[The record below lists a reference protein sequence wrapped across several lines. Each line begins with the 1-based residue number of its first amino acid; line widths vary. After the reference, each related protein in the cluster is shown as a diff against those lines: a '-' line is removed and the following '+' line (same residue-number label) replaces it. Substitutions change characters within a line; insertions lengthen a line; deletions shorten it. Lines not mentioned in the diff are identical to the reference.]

1 MNRSIVLVLSS
12 LAIIVL
18 ASIFILNSG
27 DKVEQERM
35 EKAAELYQQ
44 YCNNCHGGQVAEAP
58 LLASL
63 QVLSKEALVKT
74 LSTGVM
80 KSQAAFLSAEQINDI
95 ADYLSLGNTDV
106 PSAITK
112 GNCDSPV
119 ESKAKVD
126 PLAITNWG
134 FNLQN
139 HRFISP
145 EQTSISVENV
155 DRLKLSWVFAF
166 PNATRARS
174 QVTVYD
180 QTIYTSSPTGLIH
193 ALDRKTGC
201 IRWTYQAEDE
211 VRSAIT
217 IGVDEKG
224 QAQKLYFGDFK
235 ANVYA
240 FDLANKSL
248 DWKVKVDDHPVATI
262 TGSLNLFEDRLYV
275 PISSGEVISAMD
287 STYACCTF
295 RGAVAAIDATSGELI
310 WKQHTIAEAP
320 REHGKNKNGVPIM
333 APSGAPVWSSP
344 TIDEKRR
351 LLYVGTGENYTR
363 PTSTMSDAILAFSL
377 DSGEI
382 IWSQQALTRDAWNAA
397 CVIPGAPNCPPDHGP
412 DFDFGAPPMLLTD
425 ETGKD
430 WIFAG
435 QKSGMVYALDPDDNG
450 AFAWERR
457 VGRGGIMG
465 GIHWGMAS
473 DGQKLYVPI
482 NDQSVWPADKNKPP
496 RWGLHALQ
504 IPDGK
509 PIWSTIEEDRCG
521 EEPVEWAC
529 APGISAAITAT
540 EDLIFTGAMDGWL
553 KIYAAHTGKEVWSF
567 NTHRDFESVNGVKA
581 YGATVDSDGPVIY
594 QDQFFIT
601 SGYAKYGGKAGN
613 VLLAF
618 ELADQ

>member
-1 MNRSIVLVLSS
+1 MNRTVVLVISS

-18 ASIFILNSG
+18 AGIFLFNPT
-27 DKVEQERM
+27 DTAEQQRM
-35 EKAAELYQQ
+35 EKAAELYDQ
-44 YCNNCHGGQVAEAP
+44 YCNTCHSGQVAEAP

-74 LSTGVM
+74 LTTGLM
-80 KSQAAFLSAEQINDI
+80 KNQAALLSPEQINDI
-95 ADYLSLGNTDV
+95 ADYLA
-106 PSAITK
+106 SADADAPTAATQ
-112 GNCDSPV
+112 GNCDDTASS
-119 ESKAKVD
+119 ESSRA
-126 PLAITNWG
+126 PYPITNWG

-139 HRFISP
+139 HRYISS
-145 EQTSISVENV
+145 EQSSINEENV
-155 DRLKLSWVFAF
+155 HQLKLSWVFAF

-174 QVTVYD
+174 QVTVYGE
-180 QTIYTSSPTGLIH
+180 TLYTSSPTGLIH

-217 IGVDEKG
+217 IGLDEEGK
-224 QAQKLYFGDFK
+224 AAKLYFGDFK
-235 ANVYA
+235 ANIYA
-240 FDLANKSL
+240 FDLANRSL

-295 RGAVAAIDATSGELI
+295 RGAVAALDANSGELI
-310 WKQHTIAEAP
+310 WKQHTIAEEP
-320 REHGKNKNGVPIM
+320 SEHGKNKKGISIL

-363 PTSTMSDAILAFSL
+363 PTSKTSDAILAFSL
-377 DSGEI
+377 DTGEI
-382 IWSQQALTRDAWNAA
+382 VWSQQALTRDAWNAA
-397 CVIPGAPNCPPDHGP
+397 CVIPGAPNCPPEHGP
-412 DFDFGAPPMLLTD
+412 DFDFGAPPMLVTD
-425 ETGKD
+425 ESGKD

-435 QKSGMVYALDPDDNG
+435 QKSGMVYALDPDQKG
-450 AFAWERR
+450 AFAWKRR

-465 GIHWGMAS
+465 GIHWGMAT
-473 DGQKLYVPI
+473 DGQRLYVPI

-496 RWGLHALQ
+496 KWGLHALQ
-504 IPDGK
+504 IPDGS

-521 EEPVEWAC
+521 DEPLEWAC

-553 KIYAAHTGKEVWSF
+553 KIYAASTGKEVWSF
-567 NTHRDFESVNGVKA
+567 DTHRDFESVNAVKA
-581 YGATVDSDGPVIY
+581 YGATVDSDGPVVY
-594 QDQFFIT
+594 ENQFFIT

-618 ELADQ
+618 ELAD

>member
-1 MNRSIVLVLSS
+1 MNRSVILVISS
-12 LAIIVL
+12 LAIITL
-18 ASIFILNSG
+18 AGIFIFKSTTSA
-27 DKVEQERM
+27 EQQRM
-35 EKAAELYQQ
+35 HAAAELYEQ
-44 YCNNCHGGQVAEAP
+44 YCNNCHNGQVAEAP

-63 QVLSKEALVKT
+63 QILSKEALVTT
-74 LSTGVM
+74 LTTGVM
-80 KSQAAFLSAEQINDI
+80 KNQAALLSPEQINDV
-95 ADYLSLGNTDV
+95 ADYLSAV
-106 PSAITK
+106 KP
-112 GNCDSPV
+112 DSPTAAIQGQCDNPK
-119 ESKAKVD
+119 ENGSSID
-126 PLAITNWG
+126 PHPVTNWG

-139 HRFISP
+139 HRYIP
-145 EQTSISVENV
+145 PQQTNINAQNV
-155 DRLKLSWVFAF
+155 QQLKLSWVFAF

-174 QVTVYD
+174 QVSVYD
-180 QTIYTSSPTGLIH
+180 QTLYTSSPTGLIY

-217 IGVDEKG
+217 IGIAADG
-224 QAQKLYFGDFK
+224 SATKLFFGDFK
-235 ANVYA
+235 ANIYS
-240 FDLANKSL
+240 FDLASKTL
-248 DWKVKVDDHPVATI
+248 DWKVKVDEHPVATI

-295 RGAVAAIDATSGELI
+295 RGAVVALDAASGQQI
-310 WKQHTIAEAP
+310 WKQYTIAETP
-320 REHGKNKNGVPIM
+320 REQGKTKNGVPIL

-351 LLYVGTGENYTR
+351 LIYVGTGENYTR
-363 PTSTMSDAILAFSL
+363 PTSTTSDAILALSM
-377 DSGEI
+377 DTGEI

-397 CVIPGAPNCPPDHGP
+397 CAIPGAPNCPPNHGP
-412 DFDFGAPPMLLTD
+412 DFDFGAPPMLISD
-425 ETGKD
+425 ENGKD

-435 QKSGMVYALDPDDNG
+435 QKSGMVYALDPDKQG
-450 AFAWERR
+450 AFSWERR

-473 DGQKLYVPI
+473 DGERLYVPI
-482 NDQSVWPADKNKPP
+482 NDQSVWPADRTKPP
-496 RWGLHALQ
+496 KWGLHALQ
-504 IPDGK
+504 IPDGT

-529 APGISAAITAT
+529 APGISAAISAT
-540 EDLIFTGAMDGWL
+540 DELIFTGAMDGWL
-553 KIYAAHTGKEVWSF
+553 KIYEAKTGKEVWSF

-594 QDQFFIT
+594 QNQFFIT

-618 ELADQ
+618 ELAD